1 MLIKGGLLLKD
12 EMLVVIY
19 AKILN
24 HCFIPTIY
32 ENSSQFLLVYFK
44 RKLGHLNACLIFA
57 IERIQT
63 ILRYF
68 H

>member
-1 MLIKGGLLLKD
+1 MLIKGGILLKD
-12 EMLVVIY
+12 EMLVVVY
-19 AKILN
+19 AKILK
-24 HCFIPTIY
+24 HCFIRQFTKTQV
-32 ENSSQFLLVYFK
+32 SFLLVYFK
-44 RKLGHLNACLIFA
+44 RKLGHLNGCLIFA